1 MQREEVQVSDDARL
15 QELAQ
20 FVRSRRE
27 RCDPARI
34 GIPVLGRRRTPG
46 LRREEVATRA
56 GVSITWYTWLEQARP
71 IRASRQ
77 VLSSLADALVLDE
90 VERTHLFRLASEV
103 PPPGTTAGAWSRGLP
118 AAYDLLLEHLE
129 PNPAFVVDPR
139 FDIWAWNRSCDVL
152 YGDLSV
158 LPAGRRNVLWLTFTS
173 DLVKELWS
181 DWERHALEAI
191 ALFRTQA
198 GEGILAPELA
208 GLVAELSTECPEF
221 GRLWERRDVAPFV
234 AGERSMTHPVLGPL
248 RLQAAKLHVASEDK
262 TLVVHLA
269 EPGSDTAAR
278 LEAAL
283 AGRTQATVNPPSTG
297 RMLPVT

>member
-1 MQREEVQVSDDARL
+1 MSDEARRR
-15 QELAQ
+15 ELAE

-27 RCDPARI
+27 RCDPAAI
-34 GIPVLGRRRTPG
+34 GIPVVGRRRTPG

-77 VLSSLADALVLDE
+77 VLGSLAEALVLDE

-103 PPPGTTAGAWSRGLP
+103 PPPGNTARARGRGLP

-139 FDIWAWNRSCDVL
+139 FDIWAWNRTCDVL

-158 LPAGRRNVLWLTFTS
+158 LPEGRRNVLWLTFTS

-198 GEGILAPELA
+198 GERILAPELA
-208 GLVAELSTECPEF
+208 GLVAELSAESQQF
-221 GRLWERRDVAPFV
+221 RQLWERREVAPFV
-234 AGERSMTHPVLGPL
+234 AGERSMTHPALGPL
-248 RLQAAKLHVASEDK
+248 TLQAAKLHVASEDK

-278 LEAAL
+278 LETAL
-283 AGRTQATVNPPSTG
+283 AERTQATVNPPSTG
-297 RMLPVT
+297 KTVPVT